1 MSDLGSNE
9 TPDFTAL
16 IHRIQGGDQGS
27 FETVIR
33 RLERPLRA
41 WLATHASPAV
51 DVDEVAQRT
60 FVIAFTKLDTF
71 EAGTDFAAWLFSIAR
86 YQLRSELTRLRRVAD
101 YHARFAPE
109 LLERELERRVQEPGG
124 RDEARLDHLKKC
136 LASMGDHLRKYVIW
150 RYDEE
155 IPLEEMASRTGRSVG
170 AIKKQLWQIRRKLQ
184 QCVEARMKR
193 ESVAVG

>member
-1 MSDLGSNE
+1 MSRVGSSDNS
-9 TPDFTAL
+9 DFTAL
-16 IHRIQGGDQGS
+16 IHRIRGGDQS
-27 FETVIR
+27 CFEVIVR

-41 WLATHASPAV
+41 WLATHASPAI

-60 FVIAFTKLDTF
+60 FVIAFNKLDTY
-71 EAGTDFAAWLFSIAR
+71 EPGTDFAAWIFTIAR
-86 YQLRSELTRLRRVAD
+86 YQLMAELKRLRRVAD

-109 LLERELERRVQEPGG
+109 LLERELERRVQEPVE
-124 RDEARLDHLKKC
+124 RDEARLDHLRKC

-155 IPLEEMASRTGRSVG
+155 IPLDEMAKRTGRSVG

-184 QCVEARMKR
+184 HCVEARMKT
-193 ESVAVG
+193 ESVTE